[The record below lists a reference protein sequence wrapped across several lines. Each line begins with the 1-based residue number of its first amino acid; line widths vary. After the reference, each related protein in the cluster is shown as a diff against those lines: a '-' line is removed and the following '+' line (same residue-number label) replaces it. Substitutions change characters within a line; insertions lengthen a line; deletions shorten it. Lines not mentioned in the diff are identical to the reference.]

1 MKKEQLNGLIE
12 LSPRIIRLAISIIK
26 KSRGG
31 FTKAEWQ
38 EIGEELLQLGVEV
51 LEKTLED
58 ED

>member
-1 MKKEQLNGLIE
+1 MKQEQLSGLIE

-51 LEKTLED
+51 LEKTIEGED
-58 ED
+58 

>member
-1 MKKEQLNGLIE
+1 MKKQQLNGLIE

-51 LEKTLED
+51 LEKTLEV

>member
-1 MKKEQLNGLIE
+1 MKQEQLNGLIE
-12 LSPRIIRLAISIIK
+12 LSPRIIKLAISIIK

-38 EIGEELLQLGVEV
+38 EIGEDLLQLGVEV
-51 LEKTLED
+51 LEKTLDD

>member
-1 MKKEQLNGLIE
+1 MKKQQLNGLIE

>member
-1 MKKEQLNGLIE
+1 MKQEQLSGLIE

-51 LEKTLED
+51 LEKTIED

>member
-1 MKKEQLNGLIE
+1 MKQEQLSGLIE

-38 EIGEELLQLGVEV
+38 EIGEELLRLGVEV
-51 LEKTLED
+51 LEKTIEGED
-58 ED
+58 

>member
-51 LEKTLED
+51 LEKTLEV